1 MAKTCC
7 KCKIKWKGWKRP
19 GYADVMN
26 SPGVQSLLDK
36 RANAVVSQANA
47 SFTPH
52 GGEGK
57 GYGMKEFNG
66 KLVKG
71 RSVATLTLHAHSS
84 ERIHNRLQAVFGG
97 E

>member
-1 MAKTCC
+1 MANVSCE
-7 KCKIKWKGWKRP
+7 CKIKWKGWKRS

-47 SFTPH
+47 SFTPKA
-52 GGEGK
+52 GEGK

-66 KLVKG
+66 RLAKG
-71 RSVATLTLHAHSS
+71 RVVGTLTPHACSS
-84 ERIHNRLQAVFGG
+84 ERKHNRLQAIFGG